1 MAKTDRYALL
11 GDVPVRES
19 KRGDL
24 LKFSSYATVLAR
36 ATIET
41 KDSITIGV
49 FGEWGTGKTS
59 LMRLIQDEVDK
70 EKAAAAVWF
79 NAWQYEKEEHL
90 IVPLTATINKELE
103 KKTWSDKLAGG
114 AKSMRDALR
123 AIAYGFSIKGKVGIP
138 LISEAEVNLS
148 PKDMIERYQDLTKD
162 SVLARS
168 LYFDAFE
175 KLKECA
181 KASGAAP
188 RIVVFVDDLD
198 RCFPPKAVELLEGI
212 KLVLNQPGFSFVL
225 GVNDA
230 IIQAFI
236 KTKYAKDYNI
246 PESYFEDY
254 LDKIVQVKVPVPA
267 REPGDMAEYI
277 GSLIKEGQ
285 VFPEESAAD
294 LVPLIAEAG
303 KRNPRSI
310 IRLLNRIMVIVR
322 IGKLEGKEYDPTALA
337 LHIATDEPKY
347 KRFRNALDVSVNL
360 PEEGDEQKRTITI
373 GELLADRLQQ
383 ADVVHSELIAGLNA
397 TSVTGL
403 ESELK
408 KAIETLDKNEY
419 LCNLL
424 KSKVGRRWLADVEL
438 RHMLGQASESTLG
451 EKEESRAGK
460 TEPPADFDDPIRQL
474 QGNMVRIEGG
484 QFNMG
489 STERKIEQPVHSVT
503 LQGFAMS
510 AMPVTQAQYEA
521 VMGNN
526 PSKFKGDDLPVE
538 SVSCHDAIQ
547 FCERLSEK
555 TGRQYTLPG
564 EAQWEYA
571 CRAGSTARYCFGD
584 DESLL
589 GDYAWYKENSE
600 GTTHPVGRKKPN
612 DWGLYDMHGNVWEWC
627 LDYWHGDYKNAP
639 DDGNT
644 RQESDEGSLRAIRG
658 GSWPDSAEY
667 CRCSSRARYRPDR
680 RSGYLGVRVV
690 LVPSSVAR
698 GSERSEL
705 LQENRGSLRMQ

>member
-1 MAKTDRYALL
+1 MAKKESYALL

-19 KRGDL
+19 TRGDL
-24 LKFSSYATVLAR
+24 LKFSSYARVLAR

-59 LMRLIQDEVDK
+59 LMRLIKDEVDK

-90 IVPLTATINKELE
+90 IVPLTATISKELAR
-103 KKTWSDKLAGG
+103 KKWSAKLADG
-114 AKSMRDALR
+114 AGSVRDALR

-162 SVLARS
+162 TVLARS

-175 KLKECA
+175 KLAACA
-181 KASGAAP
+181 AGAAAAP

-225 GVNDA
+225 GVYER
-230 IIQAFI
+230 IIQDFI
-236 KTKYAKDYNI
+236 KAKYAKDYNI
-246 PESYFEDY
+246 DESYFEDY
-254 LDKIVQVKVPVPA
+254 LDKIVQVKVEVPA
-267 REPGDMAEYI
+267 REPGDMAAYI
-277 GSLIKEGQ
+277 GSLIQEGQ
-285 VFPEESAAD
+285 VFPEESAPD

-310 IRLLNRIMVIVR
+310 IRLLNRIMVTVR

-360 PEEGDEQKRTITI
+360 AEEGVEKKRTITI

-383 ADVVHSELIAGLNA
+383 QAGAVHSEFIAGLNA

-408 KAIETLDKNEY
+408 KAIETLDKNEH

-424 KSKVGRRWLADVEL
+424 KSDVGRTWLADVEL

-451 EKEESRAGK
+451 EKEKSRPSKA
-460 TEPPADFDDPIRQL
+460 EQAADIDEPIRQL
-474 QGNMVRIEGG
+474 QDNMVAIEGG
-484 QFNMG
+484 QFHMG
-489 STERKIEQPVHSVT
+489 STEKETEQPVHSVT
-503 LQGFAMS
+503 LQDFEMS
-510 AMPVTQAQYEA
+510 AMPVTQAQYAA

-526 PSKFKGDDLPVE
+526 PSNFKGEDLPVE
-538 SVSCHDAIQ
+538 SVSWRDAKE
-547 FCERLSEK
+547 FCERLSKK
-555 TGRQYTLPG
+555 TGRVYTLPS

-589 GDYAWYKENSE
+589 ADYAWYGKNSE

-612 DWGLYDMHGNVWEWC
+612 GWGLYDMHGNVWEWC
-627 LDYWHGDYKNAP
+627 LDRWDEDYKNAP
-639 DDGNT
+639 DDG
-644 RQESDEGSLRAIRG
+644 RVRESDEGSDRVIRG
-658 GSWPDSAEY
+658 GSWLDSAGI
-667 CRCSSRARYRPDR
+667 CRCSYRFGGDPVGRY
-680 RSGYLGVRVV
+680 GYLGFRVV
-690 LVPSSVAR
+690 LVPSSGAR

-705 LQENRGSLRMQ
+705 LQ

>member
-1 MAKTDRYALL
+1 MAKKDNYALL

-90 IVPLTATINKELE
+90 IVPLTATINKELAQ
-103 KKTWSDKLAGG
+103 KKWSAKLADG

-175 KLKECA
+175 RLAECA
-181 KASGAAP
+181 AGATAP

-212 KLVLNQPGFSFVL
+212 KLVLNLPGFSFVL
-225 GVNDA
+225 GVYER
-230 IIQAFI
+230 IIQDFI
-236 KTKYAKDYNI
+236 KAKYAKDYNI
-246 PESYFEDY
+246 DGSYFEDY
-254 LDKIVQVKVPVPA
+254 LDKIVQIKVPVPA
-267 REPGDMAEYI
+267 REPDDMADYI
-277 GSLIKEGQ
+277 ESLLKEGQ
-285 VFPEESAAD
+285 VFRQES
-294 LVPLIAEAG
+294 VPNVVSLIAEAC

-310 IRLLNRIMVIVR
+310 IRLLNRVMVTVR
-322 IGKLEGKEYDPTALA
+322 IGKLEGKDEYDPLALL

-347 KRFRNALDVSVNL
+347 KRFRNALDVTVI
-360 PEEGDEQKRTITI
+360 PTAEEGEEQRTITI
-373 GELLADRLQQ
+373 GELLAERLQE
-383 ADVVHSELIAGLNA
+383 AGEVHGELIADLSSI
-397 TSVTGL
+397 SVTGL

-408 KAIETLDKNEY
+408 KAIETLDKNEH

-424 KSKVGRRWLADVEL
+424 KSKVGRRWLADAEF

-451 EKEESRAGK
+451 EKEKSRPSKA
-460 TEPPADFDDPIRQL
+460 EQAADIDEPIRQL
-474 QGNMVRIEGG
+474 QDNMVVIEGG
-484 QFNMG
+484 QFDMG
-489 STERKIEQPVHSVT
+489 STEEEEEQPIHRVT
-503 LQGFAMS
+503 LQRFEMS
-510 AMPVTQAQYEA
+510 AMPVTQAQYAA
-521 VMGNN
+521 VMGHN
-526 PSKFKGDDLPVE
+526 PSHFKGEDLPVE
-538 SVSCHDAIQ
+538 SVSWHDARE
-547 FCERLSEK
+547 FCERLSQK
-555 TGRQYTLPG
+555 TGRDYTLPS

-589 GDYAWYKENSE
+589 EDYAWYGKNSE
-600 GTTHPVGRKKPN
+600 RTTHPVGKKKPN

-627 LDYWHGDYKNAP
+627 LDRWDEDYKNAP
-639 DDGNT
+639 DDG
-644 RQESDEGSLRAIRG
+644 RVRESDEGSGRVFRG
-658 GSWPDSAEY
+658 GSWLDPAEF
-667 CRCSSRARYRPDR
+667 CRCSYR
-680 RSGYLGVRVV
+680 LGHHPGIRIVILGFRVV
-690 LVPSSVAR
+690 LVPSS
-698 GSERSEL
+698 
-705 LQENRGSLRMQ
+705 